1 MPALITDEFNPILWS
16 GPWMATLLLQE
27 KVHFGLLL
35 TYNSSDKLPLLVK
48 KSPAIPNFPPSKQ
61 IGIVV

>member
-1 MPALITDEFNPILWS
+1 
-16 GPWMATLLLQE
+16 MATLLLQE